1 LGYYTTYKLEC
12 PAAGRELGWEIA
24 AEMERYE
31 TDYGKLSSFVGGYG
45 ESIKWYDHESDIKA
59 FSKRFPDVVF
69 TLHGEG
75 EESGDIWVKYFKDG
89 KMQKVEAQI
98 VFAPFDEGQLK

>member
-1 LGYYTTYKLEC
+1 MGYYTRYKLEE
-12 PAAGRELGWEIA
+12 PAVGRELGWEIA
-24 AEMERYE
+24 AEMERYD
-31 TDYGKLSSFVGGYG
+31 TDYGKLSSFIGGYG
-45 ESIKWYDHESDIKA
+45 ESIKWYEHESDMKG
-59 FSKRFPDVVF
+59 FSKRFPDVVL

-75 EESGDIWVKYFKDG
+75 EESGDIWIKYFKNG